1 MTQEELGITD
11 IGLKYMQA
19 IIARGE
25 LIERQEWER
34 RFLRA
39 GADLSQMVKER
50 ERAEAEVDYWRD
62 QSRAEQARILREQG
76 RWRW

>member
-25 LIERQEWER
+25 LIERQAWER
-34 RFLRA
+34 RFMSA
-39 GADLSQMVKER
+39 GADMSWMVKQR
-50 ERAEAEVDYWRD
+50 EEAEALVNYWRD
-62 QSRAEQARILREQG
+62 QSRSEQARILRA
-76 RWRW
+76 RVA